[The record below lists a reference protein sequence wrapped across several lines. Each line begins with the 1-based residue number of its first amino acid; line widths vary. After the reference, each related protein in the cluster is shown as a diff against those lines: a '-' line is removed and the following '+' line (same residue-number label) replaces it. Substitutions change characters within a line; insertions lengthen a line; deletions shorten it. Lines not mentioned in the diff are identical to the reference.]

1 MDRNLWI
8 RLAVIV
14 AVLGVSAYLLLP
26 TYNYF
31 SKYQKLSPDQ
41 VQKLSDFDRR
51 EYQKLLGKSMK
62 LGLDLQGGMHVVLEM
77 DESKGKIQNKSDAQ
91 DRVLEILQTRVD
103 KFGVTEPTI
112 TKQGDSRIMVQLP
125 GVDDPA
131 RVVEII
137 KNTAQLEFRLLP
149 DQQDVVHAID
159 KIDEVAKQTEPQP
172 APATGKNTGAD
183 STKTAA
189 TDTTFKSLSP

>member
-31 SKYQKLSPDQ
+31 SKYQKLSSEQ
-41 VQKLSDFDRR
+41 VQKLSDSDRR
-51 EYQKLLGKSMK
+51 EYQKTLPKAMK

-112 TKQGDSRIMVQLP
+112 AKQGESRIMVQLP
-125 GVDDPA
+125 GVDDPT
-131 RVVEII
+131 RVRDII
-137 KNTAQLEFRLLP
+137 QNTAQLEFRLLP
-149 DQQDVVHAID
+149 DQQDVVRALE
-159 KIDEVAKQTEPQP
+159 KIDEAAKVSAP
-172 APATGKNTGAD
+172 APAPTAPASAGKD
-183 STKTAA
+183 STVAA
-189 TDTTFKSLSP
+189 